1 MKTRDWSER
10 TKREGKGILA
20 NTYNTCA
27 SIWATP
33 IYLWETCV
41 AYLGFDDRLSW
52 CNWIFLSRFFQWY
65 NTCIDQSFSVS
76 PISFSIFLFFS
87 PITWNPCHYF
97 FFSSLSRVN
106 FSLPFLVLAILILI
120 CYFDFD
126 LAWSL
131 VYCLTSYYLGYKK
144 GKGCLFL
151 FLHHHFPSSIW
162 ICM

>member
-1 MKTRDWSER
+1 MDSLSFFYFLFPFFNSIMETKLENYMKTRDWSER

-52 CNWIFLSRFFQWY
+52 CNWIFLSRFFQWF

-76 PISFSIFLFFS
+76 PISLSIFLFFS
-87 PITWNPCHYF
+87 LPSLEIHAIT
-97 FFSSLSRVN
+97 SSFLLSRVST
-106 FSLPFLVLAILILI
+106 FP
-120 CYFDFD
+120 C
-126 LAWSL
+126 
-131 VYCLTSYYLGYKK
+131 
-144 GKGCLFL
+144 
-151 FLHHHFPSSIW
+151 HF
-162 ICM
+162 